1 MLFVLGIGSNIAMCS
16 CVATAIQDQFPK
28 WKMPFIVIGM
38 ATVGFLIGLI
48 YITPV
53 SLVNFYQIIS
63 TVSIDSYQYIT
74 LIGLFL
80 SGRSIHIEFSRFLW
94 STIDCI
100 HSSYP

>member
-28 WKMPFIVIGM
+28 WKMSFIVIGM

-53 SLVNFYQIIS
+53 SFNLIFSIKS
-63 TVSIDSYQYIT
+63 TQ
-74 LIGLFL
+74 LL
-80 SGRSIHIEFSRFLW
+80 HN
-94 STIDCI
+94 
-100 HSSYP
+100 